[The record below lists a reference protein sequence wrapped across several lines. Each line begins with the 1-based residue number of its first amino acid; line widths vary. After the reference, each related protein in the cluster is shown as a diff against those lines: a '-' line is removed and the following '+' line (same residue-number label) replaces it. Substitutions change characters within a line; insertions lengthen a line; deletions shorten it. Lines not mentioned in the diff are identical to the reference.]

1 MNKTAVFQVF
11 DEDPGKDGKLGEVR
25 VDKFA
30 DQLKEELPKSSES
43 ENKLYAKVWKA
54 ENYGL
59 EPVSGSK

>member
-1 MNKTAVFQVF
+1 MKNGTVNVRTR
-11 DEDPGKDGKLGEVR
+11 EDGKLGEVR

-59 EPVSGSK
+59 EPVSGSKQPV